1 MKSNWL
7 LLGLAVVIAA
17 PLPAQIN
24 FTDPVGYI
32 NVRISG
38 TGGTNSPAYT
48 FLGLSM
54 IREVAREGT
63 LTAVGAFSLTDTNA
77 SWTDGQF
84 NGANGTF
91 TAEVGTTNSGG
102 YRATITNTVAAT
114 KTLITSDDLSGFAAA
129 GQSYRIFKEWT
140 IASAFGISNSAGLL
154 AGSSS
159 TADQLLVWNGI
170 GYDTYYFSSGGL
182 AGKGWRSTTGGS
194 AYKGEVP
201 LFLEQG
207 ILVRRLAAS
216 TTNLAVYGAVKITS
230 TQIPMETNYNYVANV
245 YPVDLTLGSSGL
257 FTGSPLTGV
266 SSNVSSQA
274 DQVLVWNP
282 RKGGFDTY
290 YYSSGGL
297 AGRGWRSTTG
307 GSANASTNTIPGGVF
322 FLVNRKYPQPFM
334 WAQPTHPVVP

>member
-1 MKSNWL
+1 MKSRWL
-7 LLGLAVVIAA
+7 ALGFCAVMAA
-17 PLPAQIN
+17 PLCAQIDA
-24 FTDPVGYI
+24 TDPVGYI
-32 NVRISG
+32 NVPIAG
-38 TGGTNSPAYT
+38 TGGTNTPAYT

-63 LTAVGAFSLTDTNA
+63 LTAVGAYSLTDTNA
-77 SWTDGQF
+77 SWTDGQY

-102 YRATITNTVAAT
+102 YRATITNTIAST
-114 KTLITSDDLSGFAAA
+114 KTLITSDNLSAYATA
-129 GQSYRIFKEWT
+129 GQSYRILKEWT

-159 TADQLLVWNGI
+159 SADQLLVWNGI

-194 AYKGEVP
+194 AYKGDAP

-207 ILVRRLAAS
+207 VLVRRLATS
-216 TTNLAVYGAVKITS
+216 TTNLVVFGAVKITS
-230 TQIPMETNYNYVANV
+230 TEIPMETNYNYVANV

-257 FTGSPLTGV
+257 FTGNPLTGV
-266 SSNVSSQA
+266 ASNVSSQA

-282 RKGGFDTY
+282 GKGGFNTY
-290 YYSSGGL
+290 FYSSGGL
-297 AGRGWRSTTG
+297 AGKGWRSTTG
-307 GSANASTNTIPGGVF
+307 GGTDASTNTIPGGVF

-334 WAQPTHPVVP
+334 WGLPTHPVVP